1 MNPVDLDFV
10 KRYVALWNEPKAAR
24 RRQTIEELWT
34 ADGANY
40 TPSIQAVGYDA
51 IDARVT
57 SSYERYIA
65 PGTHH
70 FRAHQP
76 PTSHHGV
83 VMVTWAMVT
92 LPDEGLVSV
101 GVEFLR
107 LDNFGRIV
115 SDHQFI
121 VK

>member
-51 IDARVT
+51 ID
-57 SSYERYIA
+57 
-65 PGTHH
+65 
-70 FRAHQP
+70 
-76 PTSHHGV
+76 
-83 VMVTWAMVT
+83 
-92 LPDEGLVSV
+92 V
-101 GVEFLR
+101 GDLFLR
-107 LDNFGRIV
+107 KVHRTRNAPLPRPSTSGITSRGGDGDLGDGDTPR
-115 SDHQFI
+115 
-121 VK
+121 